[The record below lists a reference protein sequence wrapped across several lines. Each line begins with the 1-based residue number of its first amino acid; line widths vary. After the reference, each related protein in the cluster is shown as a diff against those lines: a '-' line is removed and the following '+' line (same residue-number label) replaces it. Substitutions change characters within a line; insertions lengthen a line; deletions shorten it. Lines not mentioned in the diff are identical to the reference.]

1 MYLGSDQLSGGRT
14 FRETGQKWSRG
25 GSQNTKSGPGGGQNR
40 PPRKWS
46 ISAENSRNFP
56 EFGVPGPEIP
66 ESAKILLRLVPGLKL
81 QNDRIQLI
89 PPPPDLCQLGPP
101 GPGIWPDLAPG
112 ARISRN
118 WDPPRPDGPNL
129 GFPGQ
134 GGPEMTKSGHIQ
146 ENLAKS
152 LEMGGRKSRISA
164 SKSAFKTGTIRKY
177 K

>member
-118 WDPPRPDGPNL
+118 WDPPQARWSESGVSW
-129 GFPGQ
+129 PGGSRNDEIWPYPGESGQ
-134 GGPEMTKSGHIQ
+134 IPGNGG
-146 ENLAKS
+146 
-152 LEMGGRKSRISA
+152 
-164 SKSAFKTGTIRKY
+164 SKKTNFGVKKCLQNRHNS
-177 K
+177 